1 MSKTATFDLH
11 LKITYALNGETPAN
25 MRRELEELIPY
36 AANNGLLTGETMA
49 TVESHSVGIV
59 EEGGAAASV
68 KNPKVGET
76 WLMTNHMTNHAEALS
91 GQPRPN
97 LLVKIRS
104 ENAGSSGPRWRV
116 RSADGWNGMGVAFSR
131 YWFIEKVE

>member
-1 MSKTATFDLH
+1 MNTKPNTATFDLH

-36 AANNGLLTGETMA
+36 AANNCLLTGETMA

-76 WLMTNHMTNHAEALS
+76 WLMTSPAKVRS
-91 GQPRPN
+91 GWPCKNIP
-97 LLVKIRS
+97 VKIMS
-104 ENAGSSGPRWRV
+104 ENAGSSGPRWKV
-116 RSADGWNGMGVAFSR
+116 RSADRWNGMGVAFSR
-131 YWFIEKVE
+131 DWFIEKVE